1 MANKTISLDPQKS
14 KRARSTLY
22 ATPKA
27 MADDSGT
34 RNYKISERTI
44 RSIEEG
50 KKVKLSTAENYS
62 TILGYGVNELAKI
75 RTSEEVTNLEI
86 DVSGTQIFGSC
97 SENLLKDWSRFSYR
111 KLNCICQSIF
121 SIFIIIPCNCNLLNK
136 IQVPRR

>member
-1 MANKTISLDPQKS
+1 MQP
-14 KRARSTLY
+14 
-22 ATPKA
+22 PKA

-62 TILGYGVNELAKI
+62 TILGYGVNELAKN

-97 SENLLKDWSRFSYR
+97 SENLLEGLEVS
-111 KLNCICQSIF
+111 LQ
-121 SIFIIIPCNCNLLNK
+121 
-136 IQVPRR
+136 QRR